1 MGGEGLGGV
10 ISWRGMAIVVDVAT
24 AVVGIVVAGVVAV
37 GDVDVSNAVV
47 DVDSTVVAAT
57 AGGEISTA

>member
-1 MGGEGLGGV
+1 M